1 MEIRRNPFG
10 RGSCLWVLLLAAVL
24 CGGTTLKAFPFQQE
38 TKPDQAKDQSESK
51 KQAKKEKET
60 EAANRLPAVL
70 WRDPGDIS
78 SRDLLN
84 GEGGEN
90 DAPDPHA
97 DYTFIKED
105 LNGSSPKFY
114 AQDSNGVKW
123 LVKLGV
129 EARPETAATRLVWA
143 MGYYTDEDY
152 FLPRIHV
159 RNFPKLRHK
168 IKGASPKT
176 GIVLNARLKRQGE
189 GEKVENWDWFNNP
202 FVGTRELNGLRVL
215 MAVIN
220 NWDLITKNN
229 KLYVAND
236 ERHFVVSDLGASFGK
251 TGWPPSHVPLVP
263 HATKGVLKDYAHSK
277 FIRAIR
283 GTTVSFEMR
292 NAPASSRTPSAER
305 SSPSSPASAQSTSSS
320 RTIHASGPRS
330 RLIGAASCPTDTTP
344 SEPRNDL
351 RRRVRRC
358 KPVGEALDG
367 CLGDP
372 QGPAQSYDGKALT
385 TARRQPAAG
394 ELIGG
399 GAADPQYGCSLLD
412 GEEPRGGIGCDGWF
426 VCHRLPRYHLSVV
439 ASNLH

>member
-38 TKPDQAKDQSESK
+38 SKPDQAKDQSGFK

-84 GEGGEN
+84 GEGGAN
-90 DAPDPHA
+90 DAPDPRA

-168 IKGASPKT
+168 TKGASPKT

-220 NWDLITKNN
+220 NWDLIAKNN
-229 KLYVAND
+229 KLYVANN
-236 ERHFVVSDLGASFGK
+236 ERHLVVSDIGASFGK

-283 GTTVSFEMR
+283 GDTVTFEMR
-292 NAPASSRTPSAER
+292 TRAPGYVRKFKKEYFDDYRRAQLVAEDIPIADAEWIGSLLARLTPQQIRDAFR
-305 SSPSSPASAQSTSSS
+305 
-320 RTIHASGPRS
+320 
-330 RLIGAASCPTDTTP
+330 AAGH
-344 SEPRNDL
+344 EPRAVDGFAQVLEKRIAMLNHL
-351 RRRVRRC
+351 RDW
-358 KPVGEALDG
+358 KP
-367 CLGDP
+367 
-372 QGPAQSYDGKALT
+372 
-385 TARRQPAAG
+385 
-394 ELIGG
+394 
-399 GAADPQYGCSLLD
+399 
-412 GEEPRGGIGCDGWF
+412 
-426 VCHRLPRYHLSVV
+426 
-439 ASNLH
+439 